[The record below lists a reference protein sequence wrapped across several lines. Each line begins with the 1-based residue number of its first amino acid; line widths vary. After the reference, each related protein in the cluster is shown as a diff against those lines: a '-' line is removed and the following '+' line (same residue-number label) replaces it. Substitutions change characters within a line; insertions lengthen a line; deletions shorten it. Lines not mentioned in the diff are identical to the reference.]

1 MQRVKAMDRHD
12 MSFGVKMF
20 DDSCRLGE
28 KCPTIRVVW
37 HQNVRRFGWQNV
49 RVLFVVN
56 NIPALLAI
64 FIILSSGPRMLRD
77 LKSINMRQFCPFWTG
92 EKFRRDDSIV
102 GAGVGGAGLG
112 ICSILRAARRTRAA
126 LLPKDHTRG

>member
-37 HQNVRRFGWQNV
+37 VQNVRRFV
-49 RVLFVVN
+49 SFRLKCPTICMAKCPRFVC
-56 NIPALLAI
+56 
-64 FIILSSGPRMLRD
+64 FHTHSGFGRH
-77 LKSINMRQFCPFWTG
+77 F
-92 EKFRRDDSIV
+92 
-102 GAGVGGAGLG
+102 
-112 ICSILRAARRTRAA
+112 
-126 LLPKDHTRG
+126 

>member
-1 MQRVKAMDRHD
+1 MLFGTK
-12 MSFGVKMF
+12 MS
-20 DDSCRLGE
+20 DDSSRFVQ

-126 LLPKDHTRG
+126 LLPKDYTRG